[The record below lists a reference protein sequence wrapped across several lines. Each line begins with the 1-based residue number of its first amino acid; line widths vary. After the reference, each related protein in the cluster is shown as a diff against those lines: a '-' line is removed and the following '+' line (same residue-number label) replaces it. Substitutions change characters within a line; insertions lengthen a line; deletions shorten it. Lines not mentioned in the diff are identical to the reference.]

1 MVKYGLLIGINY
13 INTEDELYGCINDVS
28 NMKMFLES
36 KLGYTNFVVLTEDI
50 PSKLPTKQNIL
61 RAIHSL
67 VRVLK
72 SGDEVWLH
80 YSGHGILVY
89 DRSGDEEDGY
99 DSCISPLDYNRT
111 GVISDDTLRSIL
123 VQKIPS
129 GVKLYIVLDAC
140 HSGTG
145 CDLRYKYDDFS
156 ILKDKNVKSSIYV
169 PSEWSLRQT
178 SYEFEE
184 YARTEGEVYCISGCQ
199 DEQESAD
206 AFIENDQMYGGAL
219 TSTMLSFFNSND
231 VKTYKW
237 TDLLKDICCSL
248 RINEYNQIPAL
259 TSGKPLYLESPIFS
273 FPVRKPVNRPSKK
286 NKKKYIQI
294 ANINVIA
301 TTNANATMNANANI
315 VNKLNNRRMNKM
327 IFA

>member
-13 INTEDELYGCINDVS
+13 INTADELYGCINDV
-28 NMKMFLES
+28 NNVKMFLES

-61 RAIHSL
+61 QAIHSL

-72 SGDEVWLH
+72 SGDEVWFH

-123 VQKIPS
+123 VQKIPR

-156 ILKDKNVKSSIYV
+156 ILTNENVKSSTYV

-184 YARTEGEVYCISGCQ
+184 YAKTEGEVYSISGCQ

-206 AFIENDQMYGGAL
+206 AFIEKDQLYGGAL
-219 TSTMLSFFNSND
+219 TSTMLSLFNSND

-259 TSGKPLYLESPIFS
+259 TSGKLLYLESPIFS
-273 FPVRKPVNRPSKK
+273 FPVRKPVNRPPKK

-301 TTNANATMNANANI
+301 TTNANANI

>member
-1 MVKYGLLIGINY
+1 MVKYGILIGINY
-13 INTEDELYGCINDVS
+13 RNTADELYGCINDVS
-28 NMKMFLES
+28 NVKMFLES
-36 KLGYTNFVVLTEDI
+36 KLGYTKFIVLTEDI
-50 PSKLPTKQNIL
+50 PSRIPTKQNIL

-72 SGDEVWLH
+72 SGDEAWFH

-99 DSCISPLDYNRT
+99 DSCISPLDYNRK
-111 GVISDDTLRSIL
+111 GFISDDTLRSIL
-123 VQKIPS
+123 VQKIPR

-156 ILKDKNVKSSIYV
+156 ILKDKNVKSSTYV

-184 YARTEGEVYCISGCQ
+184 YATTEGEVYCISGCQ

-206 AFIENDQMYGGAL
+206 AFIEKDQMYGGAL
-219 TSTMLSFFNSND
+219 TSTMLSLFNSND

-273 FPVRKPVNRPSKK
+273 FPVRKPVNRPPKK

-301 TTNANATMNANANI
+301 TTNAVATMNANANI
-315 VNKLNNRRMNKM
+315 VNKLINRRMNKM